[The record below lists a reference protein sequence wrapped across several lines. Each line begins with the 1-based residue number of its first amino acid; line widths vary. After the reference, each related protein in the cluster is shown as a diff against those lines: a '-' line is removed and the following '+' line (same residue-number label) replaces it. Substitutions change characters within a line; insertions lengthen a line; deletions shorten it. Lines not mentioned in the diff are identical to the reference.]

1 MFSERVV
8 SDNILKLRELT
19 NKYNI
24 IDYFDIVC
32 EVRELISASKDA
44 MVLEKSKDK
53 KIRLYEQMVA
63 KIDAMV
69 NQNKEP
75 WL

>member
-19 NKYNI
+19 SKYNT
-24 IDYFDIVC
+24 IDYFDIVS
-32 EVRELISASKDA
+32 ELRELISTAKEA
-44 MVLEKSKDK
+44 MGLEKNKDK
-53 KIRLYEQMVA
+53 KIRFYEQMVA

-69 NQNKEP
+69 NQSKEP
-75 WL
+75 